1 MYTLS
6 MERAIA
12 SGGERIVFDHPDSNE
27 YLIKV
32 ISPRYINY
40 MNTARRFST
49 KLRRLPYYWVYIN
62 ELVEHIAL
70 REDRVPGKHF
80 IQEVVG
86 IVDTNLG
93 LGMVVKAVRKAN
105 GELASSLAELID
117 GNQFTELHRAALEDL
132 LVWINSTYVIIRDLT
147 ARNMV
152 WDERGQHFVVIDGIG
167 ARHLPSLRTVSR
179 RYNQRSNNKKVAKLR
194 MRVRKQL
201 EAKGYETSVW
211 LSAH

>member
-6 MERAIA
+6 MECAVA
-12 SGGERIVFDHPDSNE
+12 SGGERIVFDHPDSSE

-32 ISPRYINY
+32 LSPRYRNY

-70 REDRVPGKHF
+70 REDHVPGKHF

-86 IVDTNLG
+86 VVDTNLG
-93 LGMVVKAVRKAN
+93 LGMVVKAVRNTN
-105 GELASSLAELID
+105 GELASSLATLID
-117 GNQFTELHRAALEDL
+117 SHQFTELHRAALEDL
-132 LVWINSTYVIIRDLT
+132 LAWINSTYVIIRDLT

-152 WDERGQHFVVIDGIG
+152 WNERDGHFVVVDGIG

-179 RYNQRSNNKKVAKLR
+179 RYNQRSNRKKVAKLR
-194 MRVRKQL
+194 ARVRKQQ
-201 EAKGYETSVW
+201 EARGYAASAW
-211 LSAH
+211 LAAR